1 MTIRILGKNQAI
13 RRMKI
18 RKNKNMVN
26 QVRIQMHLMKTMIPK
41 QSQKVRNRTMME
53 RNLRV
58 LMESQ
63 SQTVN
68 NHRIKLERKRYLTN
82 LAVEILK
89 IVQNKMTLLNHQR
102 NLDTEENLEK
112 RNQSISQDIRNLLM
126 MMKTKTAKSQ
136 KILPV
141 TIKALMGLEIN
152 LVIRKMTIRSLET
165 SPIIRRMEIR
175 KNQNMVNPVRIQIRL
190 MKTMIPKESQKVRNR
205 TMMGRDFKVLM
216 ANQSLEVKTHRIK
229 LERKRN
235 LTNLAVQIL
244 NSVQK
249 KMIVLNLTDDTNT
262 TITNHQRNL
271 DTEENLE
278 IRNPSISQ
286 DIRNLLMMMKTKT
299 AKSQRILPVTR
310 KALMGLEINLVI
322 RKMTIRSL
330 ETSPVI
336 RRMEIRKHQNMVNPV
351 RIQIRLMKT
360 MIPKE
365 SQKVRNRTMMGR
377 DLKVLMANQ
386 SLEVKTH
393 RIKLERKRNLTGLAV
408 QILNTVQK
416 KMIVLNHP
424 NLTEETNNTIT
435 DQRINL
441 DTEENLEI
449 RNQSISQDIRNL
461 LMMMKTKTAKSQRIL
476 PVTRKAVMGLEI
488 NLVIR
493 KMTIRSPETSPV
505 IRRMEIRKHQ
515 NMVKPVRIQIRLMK
529 TMIPKESQKVRNRTM
544 MGRDLKVLMANQNM
558 AIKNHRIKLEKKR
571 NHTNLAVQILNTF
584 QKKMIVLNLTDD
596 TNTTITN
603 HQRNLD
609 TEENLEI
616 RNPSISQ
623 DIRNLLMMMKL
634 RTAKSQKILP
644 VTRKALMGLEINLVI
659 RKMTIRSLE
668 TSPVIR
674 RKEIRKHQNKVNPV
688 RIQLRLMK
696 TMIPKESQEV
706 RNRTMMGRDF
716 KVLMA
721 NQSLEVKTHRI
732 KLERKRN
739 LTGLAV
745 QILNTFQKKMI
756 VLNLTDDTNTTITN
770 HQRNLDTEE
779 NLEIRNPS
787 ISQDIRN
794 LLMMMKLRTA
804 KSQKILPVTRK
815 ALMGLEI
822 NLVIRKMT
830 IRSLETS
837 PVIRRMEIRKHQI
850 MVNPVRIQIP
860 LMKTMIPKESQ
871 KIRNRTMMGRD
882 LKVLMANQNMA
893 IKNHRI
899 KLEKKR
905 YLTNLAVQILNSV
918 QKKIIVLNLT
928 DDTNTTIRNHQ
939 RNLDTEENQ
948 EIRNPSISQDIINLL
963 MMIKTKTAK
972 SQRILPVT
980 RKALLGLEINLVIRK
995 MTIRSLETSPVI
1007 RRMEIRK
1014 HQNMVNPVRIQ
1025 IRLMKTMI
1033 PKESQKVRN
1042 RTMMGRDLKV
1052 LMANQSLEVK
1062 THRIKLERKRN
1073 LTSLAVQILNTVQKK
1088 MIVLN
1093 HLNLTDDIITTIT
1106 NHQKNLGTEEN
1117 LEIRNPSI
1125 SQEIRNLL
1133 MMMKTKTAKSQRIL
1147 PVTRKALMG
1156 LEINLVIRK
1165 MTIRSLETSPVIRR
1179 MEIRKHQNMVNPVR
1193 IQIRLMKTMISKES
1207 QKVRNRTMMGRD
1219 LKVLMANQSLEVK
1232 THRIKLE
1239 RKRNLTRLAV
1249 QILNT
1254 VQKKMIVLNHLN
1266 LTEETNTTIEGQR
1279 INLDTVENLE
1289 IRNQSISQ
1297 DIRNL
1302 LMMMKTKTAKS
1313 QKNPSGDNKGPHG
1326 PGNKPGHPKDD
1337 DKKPGNK
1344 PGHPKN
1350 GDKKKPK
1357 HGKPGKDSN
1366 TSDED
1371 DDSKGKPKGKKPN
1384 HDGKRPQGPNGKPKP
1399 GGKNPSDKTG
1409 EKKKPHKPGGT
1420 DTEHSSEED
1429 DSSES
1434 SESNRGN
1441 KHHHR
1446 GSPDKSGYG
1455 GKPGDKKPE
1464 HKPGH
1469 KKPSDDDEHKDGK
1482 KPKNPSGD
1490 EKGRHGP
1497 GNKPGHPKDDDKK
1510 PGNKPGHPKNG
1521 DKKKPKHGKT
1531 GKDSN
1536 TSDEDDD
1543 SKGKPKGKKAN
1554 HDGKRT
1560 QDPNGKPKHGDKKPS
1575 DKTGEK
1581 KIPHKPGGTD
1591 TELSSEEDDSS
1602 ESNRRHKHHH
1612 HESSEKSGHGGKPGD
1627 QKPKHKPGHKKP
1639 SDDYENEDG
1648 KKPKNP
1654 SGDTKGSHGPEDKPG
1669 NPNHKPR
1676 DERPSNSSEDNNGET
1691 SGTRP
1696 SKPSANKRPSRTVDT
1711 NNPKGKKYKNGRD
1724 ESDKS
1729 DIGSDKSY
1737 KCMYRDR
1744 GDSPRRVNESTSDD
1758 KNRPKDKKPKDTK
1771 DIPDDEDDTF
1781 SHSNSEEDDSS
1792 ESDTQY
1798 RHKTWNKS
1806 GRGGKPRDKKP
1817 SDDDDDD
1824 ETDKIS
1830 KNSTKDVKVPGRKS
1844 SYPKDGHKK
1853 KPNPGKN
1860 SDESDEDKD
1869 SNEKPE
1875 NKDKGSKTK
1884 DDVKKPRNSKD
1895 KHKRGDK
1902 TPSDKSGKKKPQK
1915 PGDTDAGHSSEE
1927 DDSSESSESNRR
1939 HKHHHH
1945 ESPGKS
1951 GHGGKPGD
1959 KKPKH
1964 KPGHK
1969 KPSDDDENKDGKKP
1983 KNPSGDEKGPHGP
1996 ENKPGHPKDDDK
2008 KPGNK
2013 PGHPKNGDKKKP
2025 KHGKPGKDS
2034 NTSDEDDDSKGK
2046 PKGKKPNHDGKRP
2059 QGPNGKPKH
2068 GGKRPSDKTGEK
2080 KKPHKP
2086 GGTDIE
2092 HSSEEDD
2099 SSESSEF
2106 NRRHKH
2112 HHHESSGKSRHGGKP
2127 GDKKPKHKPGHKKPS
2142 DDDENKDGKKP
2153 KNPSGDEKGP
2163 HGPGNKPGH
2172 PKDDDKKP
2180 GNKPGHLKNG
2190 DKKTPKHG
2198 KPGKDSNTSDEDD
2211 DSKGKPKGKK
2221 PNHDGKRPQGPNG
2234 KPKPGG
2240 KNPSDKTGEK
2250 KKPHK
2255 PGGTDIEHSSEE
2267 DDSSESSESNR
2278 RHKHHHH
2285 ESSEKSGYGGKPGDK
2300 KPKHKPGHK
2309 KPLDDDDDNDD
2320 NEIGKK
2326 GRKTSHDDKMP
2337 DDKTPGRIP
2346 SHSKDGHKKKP
2357 NFGQSGKDSDESD
2370 EDDDSTGKPRSKDKN
2385 DKPKSGGK
2393 RRHGSKDKPKR
2404 GNNKASHKSDTKK
2417 PQEHGGTDTEYSSEE
2432 DDSFESSETRN
2443 RHKNHQHKL
2452 LSKSGRGKN
2461 PEYSKQKPEDENPSN
2476 KNGDNENNKPKNNGK
2491 MPSKGNKRHSPHH
2504 FDEDD
2509 DSNYNSDEDDSSENS
2524 VRSHKDRR
2532 HRHKS
2537 NIQKGK
2543 HGDKYSKHKH
2553 ETRKPSDD
2561 VHQDSKHDKIPRQ
2574 KHEHPKNKKNL
2585 HAKDDNDSDESDEEH
2600 KGRNGKDLKHRKD
2613 HKKPGKVKKTPEKD
2627 KNKLRPSQHGKK
2639 PKEHHRHS
2647 KKTDGNS
2654 YQSSEEFDLS
2664 DESENN
2670 IRRKRHEHRSFDRQ
2684 GNKDDKKHYGHHKHE
2699 DFSKNGRRQD
2709 DNKKK
2714 PKHHHDH
2721 QGKKRK
2727 WDKKEDGSDSDKV
2740 DEKESKHPGHHE
2752 SYKGDKT
2759 GRKHQEPEGHKK
2771 KSDKINPSKSD
2782 DKKERN
2788 SRHGRNRGNDSN
2800 DDIDFESNYKEIHNF
2815 FKDLT
2820 FEKFQRNKK
2829 IQKNFYKYF
2838 RFNAKSKSVFSFM
2851 KLCFQSSKVPTG
2863 FGKHFDPIFKRILQK
2878 KPAEIPDD
2886 YYKQFIIKVFGSNKH
2901 DFGKRYKRIYKFLK
2915 HLKYEDVQTE
2925 DNMEKFYKYFKFYPE
2940 NENVFKFIK
2949 HCFRNSKKP
2958 VDFNKK
2964 FSPILNIILQT
2975 DLSPVLDKYY
2985 PIFVNILFGK
2995 NQDHNPDENGGDD
3008 DSNSNNDDDIDFE
3021 SNYKEI
3027 HNFFKDLTFEKF
3039 QRSKKIQKNFYKYFR
3054 FNAKSKSVFSFM
3066 KLCFQSSKVPTGFGK
3081 HFAPIFKRI
3090 LQKKPAEIPDDYYK
3104 QFIIKVFGSNKH
3116 NFGKRYKRIYKF
3128 LKHLKYEDVQTE
3140 DNMEKFY
3147 KYFKFYP
3154 ENENVFK
3161 FIKHCFRNSKKPVDF
3176 DKKFSPILNIILKID
3191 FSPVLDKY
3199 YTIFTNLIF
3208 GRNSNNK
3215 GDIKDDGNDSNKDM
3229 NENTGDVDY
3238 NTNYPK
3244 IFDFFSSISFEDLQ
3258 NKEKMQ
3264 KFYHFFHFEC
3274 KSESVFDFLKF
3285 CFQSSEKPSNFGILF
3300 TPILNVI
3307 LNFNLEEIPD
3317 IYYTMVTN
3325 NFSINNKGYK
3335 SDFGED
3341 YDKIYNFLINLSYA
3355 ELQTKEN
3362 WEKFFTIFGF
3372 YPVSESMWDYIKY
3385 CFQYSEKPANLETNF
3400 HRCINAIFKSNFEIT
3415 IKFYIDFA
3423 KYLFGE
3429 SQLNYRDNY
3438 DAVYKFMKDL
3448 SFEDAQDGDNWD
3460 TFYYYFQCYP
3470 ASESMFKIFKY
3481 CYQHE
3486 QKPANFDA
3494 NFLSVLKA
3502 VFNATS
3508 EDVFDNLYNIFDK
3521 NLFGDDNNNNQQDF
3535 GANYDS
3541 IYKFLKK
3548 LNFDDAQTNENR
3560 QKFFSFFH
3568 FYPESESEVEY
3579 MKYCFQ
3585 YADKP
3590 ALFEVNFEK
3599 AYNSVLSLGSGEVPT
3614 HLYTQFAKNLF
3625 GGKNQFYKGKYDEV
3639 HKFMEGLKYED
3650 METPENW
3657 DLFYYYFECYPV
3669 SESLF
3674 DFIKFCFRNDE
3685 APVNFYTN
3693 FDNCLKLIFDSDVD
3707 DVSDDLYLTFIKNLF
3722 NGNIYKAI
3730 YYFLKNLTFEE
3741 VKKPYFREIFYYY
3754 FKFYPKNP
3762 SLFDYIKFCFQH
3774 AEKPVNFEKNFQA
3787 TLGSYLDSGDE
3798 QVSDDLREKF
3808 MYNLF
3813 GDKSDGQSEWYDF
3826 GFNQML
3832 DEGDEQNDSEG
3843 SNYGDSGDN
3852 NYGDSGDN
3860 NGYSWNNG
3868 NVGENSNENQDG
3880 NSNSGND
3887 QNYYQYYEWY
3897 Y

>member
-1 MTIRILGKNQAI
+1 MQRSTMLLRIFLCLTFVVALSNVQGRPASEDSENDGYYDIVYYYTMDSMEESGSNYEMSEDSSFSYSSSGSSWREGQSDDEFSQRGGKGQNSQTKEMSYGSEGGSKGGGEGKDKQKRSNEVDNSSSGSKSPKEDDI
-13 RRMKI
+13 SRRKS
-18 RKNKNMVN
+18 
-26 QVRIQMHLMKTMIPK
+26 HSDAGGYEETFYS
-41 QSQKVRNRTMME
+41 SQESMSEAEYNTESKSGSHRRRSNSMSRAWDE
-53 RNLRV
+53 NGNNNG
-58 LMESQ
+58 ESQ
-63 SQTVN
+63 STDVTKRGNKNEN
-68 NHRIKLERKRYLTN
+68 NKNARSGSETSKTSEEESN
-82 LAVEILK
+82 FESASS
-89 IVQNKMTLLNHQR
+89 NQR
-102 NLDTEENLEK
+102 NKQTSRKSTDMTRRGMNGKENYSDDDKSGNKAEKKEVKGDNKKDREGLENGDKSPKEKKTESLKENPQPENDKSPNRHGKSEKNYRTGGSYSEYTSKEDDTYDSSERRQRSNRHYHK
-112 RNQSISQDIRNLLM
+112 STDRSKGNGDDQDH
-126 MMKTKTAKSQ
+126 KTKTNQ
-136 KILPV
+136 K
-141 TIKALMGLEIN
+141 N
-152 LVIRKMTIRSLET
+152 
-165 SPIIRRMEIR
+165 
-175 KNQNMVNPVRIQIRL
+175 N
-190 MKTMIPKESQKVRNR
+190 NR
-205 TMMGRDFKVLM
+205 TDDDDENGNEKS
-216 ANQSLEVKTHRIK
+216 AKTSKNENSPHELGK
-229 LERKRN
+229 KSRN
-235 LTNLAVQIL
+235 SKDDDNIAG
-244 NSVQK
+244 K
-249 KMIVLNLTDDTNT
+249 K
-262 TITNHQRNL
+262 
-271 DTEENLE
+271 
-278 IRNPSISQ
+278 P
-286 DIRNLLMMMKTKT
+286 
-299 AKSQRILPVTR
+299 
-310 KALMGLEINLVI
+310 G
-322 RKMTIRSL
+322 
-330 ETSPVI
+330 
-336 RRMEIRKHQNMVNPV
+336 
-351 RIQIRLMKT
+351 
-360 MIPKE
+360 
-365 SQKVRNRTMMGR
+365 
-377 DLKVLMANQ
+377 
-386 SLEVKTH
+386 
-393 RIKLERKRNLTGLAV
+393 
-408 QILNTVQK
+408 
-416 KMIVLNHP
+416 
-424 NLTEETNNTIT
+424 
-435 DQRINL
+435 
-441 DTEENLEI
+441 
-449 RNQSISQDIRNL
+449 
-461 LMMMKTKTAKSQRIL
+461 
-476 PVTRKAVMGLEI
+476 
-488 NLVIR
+488 
-493 KMTIRSPETSPV
+493 
-505 IRRMEIRKHQ
+505 
-515 NMVKPVRIQIRLMK
+515 
-529 TMIPKESQKVRNRTM
+529 
-544 MGRDLKVLMANQNM
+544 
-558 AIKNHRIKLEKKR
+558 
-571 NHTNLAVQILNTF
+571 
-584 QKKMIVLNLTDD
+584 
-596 TNTTITN
+596 
-603 HQRNLD
+603 
-609 TEENLEI
+609 
-616 RNPSISQ
+616 
-623 DIRNLLMMMKL
+623 
-634 RTAKSQKILP
+634 
-644 VTRKALMGLEINLVI
+644 
-659 RKMTIRSLE
+659 
-668 TSPVIR
+668 
-674 RKEIRKHQNKVNPV
+674 
-688 RIQLRLMK
+688 
-696 TMIPKESQEV
+696 
-706 RNRTMMGRDF
+706 
-716 KVLMA
+716 
-721 NQSLEVKTHRI
+721 
-732 KLERKRN
+732 
-739 LTGLAV
+739 
-745 QILNTFQKKMI
+745 
-756 VLNLTDDTNTTITN
+756 
-770 HQRNLDTEE
+770 
-779 NLEIRNPS
+779 
-787 ISQDIRN
+787 
-794 LLMMMKLRTA
+794 
-804 KSQKILPVTRK
+804 
-815 ALMGLEI
+815 
-822 NLVIRKMT
+822 
-830 IRSLETS
+830 
-837 PVIRRMEIRKHQI
+837 
-850 MVNPVRIQIP
+850 
-860 LMKTMIPKESQ
+860 
-871 KIRNRTMMGRD
+871 
-882 LKVLMANQNMA
+882 
-893 IKNHRI
+893 
-899 KLEKKR
+899 
-905 YLTNLAVQILNSV
+905 
-918 QKKIIVLNLT
+918 
-928 DDTNTTIRNHQ
+928 
-939 RNLDTEENQ
+939 
-948 EIRNPSISQDIINLL
+948 
-963 MMIKTKTAK
+963 
-972 SQRILPVT
+972 
-980 RKALLGLEINLVIRK
+980 
-995 MTIRSLETSPVI
+995 
-1007 RRMEIRK
+1007 
-1014 HQNMVNPVRIQ
+1014 
-1025 IRLMKTMI
+1025 
-1033 PKESQKVRN
+1033 
-1042 RTMMGRDLKV
+1042 
-1052 LMANQSLEVK
+1052 
-1062 THRIKLERKRN
+1062 
-1073 LTSLAVQILNTVQKK
+1073 
-1088 MIVLN
+1088 
-1093 HLNLTDDIITTIT
+1093 
-1106 NHQKNLGTEEN
+1106 HQKDDD
-1117 LEIRNPSI
+1117 
-1125 SQEIRNLL
+1125 
-1133 MMMKTKTAKSQRIL
+1133 K
-1147 PVTRKALMG
+1147 
-1156 LEINLVIRK
+1156 
-1165 MTIRSLETSPVIRR
+1165 
-1179 MEIRKHQNMVNPVR
+1179 
-1193 IQIRLMKTMISKES
+1193 
-1207 QKVRNRTMMGRD
+1207 
-1219 LKVLMANQSLEVK
+1219 
-1232 THRIKLE
+1232 
-1239 RKRNLTRLAV
+1239 
-1249 QILNT
+1249 NT
-1254 VQKKMIVLNHLN
+1254 GK
-1266 LTEETNTTIEGQR
+1266 
-1279 INLDTVENLE
+1279 
-1289 IRNQSISQ
+1289 
-1297 DIRNL
+1297 
-1302 LMMMKTKTAKS
+1302 
-1313 QKNPSGDNKGPHG
+1313 
-1326 PGNKPGHPKDD
+1326 KPGHPKDE
-1337 DKKPGNK
+1337 DKEKQ
-1344 PGHPKN
+1344 
-1350 GDKKKPK
+1350 K
-1357 HGKPGKDSN
+1357 HGKPSKDSN
-1366 TSDED
+1366 ASNED
-1371 DDSKGKPKGKKPN
+1371 DDSKTKPKGKKPN
-1384 HDGKRPQGPNGKPKP
+1384 NDGKKPQGPNGKPK
-1399 GGKNPSDKTG
+1399 S
-1409 EKKKPHKPGGT
+1409 
-1420 DTEHSSEED
+1420 
-1429 DSSES
+1429 
-1434 SESNRGN
+1434 
-1441 KHHHR
+1441 
-1446 GSPDKSGYG
+1446 
-1455 GKPGDKKPE
+1455 
-1464 HKPGH
+1464 
-1469 KKPSDDDEHKDGK
+1469 DGK
-1482 KPKNPSGD
+1482 
-1490 EKGRHGP
+1490 
-1497 GNKPGHPKDDDKK
+1497 
-1510 PGNKPGHPKNG
+1510 
-1521 DKKKPKHGKT
+1521 
-1531 GKDSN
+1531 
-1536 TSDEDDD
+1536 
-1543 SKGKPKGKKAN
+1543 
-1554 HDGKRT
+1554 
-1560 QDPNGKPKHGDKKPS
+1560 QPS

-1581 KIPHKPGGTD
+1581 KIPHKPGGRD
-1591 TELSSEEDDSS
+1591 TKNSSEQDDTSQ
-1602 ESNRRHKHHH
+1602 
-1612 HESSEKSGHGGKPGD
+1612 SSEKSGHGGKPGE
-1627 QKPKHKPGHKKP
+1627 KKP
-1639 SDDYENEDG
+1639 E
-1648 KKPKNP
+1648 
-1654 SGDTKGSHGPEDKPG
+1654 
-1669 NPNHKPR
+1669 
-1676 DERPSNSSEDNNGET
+1676 
-1691 SGTRP
+1691 
-1696 SKPSANKRPSRTVDT
+1696 
-1711 NNPKGKKYKNGRD
+1711 
-1724 ESDKS
+1724 
-1729 DIGSDKSY
+1729 
-1737 KCMYRDR
+1737 
-1744 GDSPRRVNESTSDD
+1744 
-1758 KNRPKDKKPKDTK
+1758 
-1771 DIPDDEDDTF
+1771 
-1781 SHSNSEEDDSS
+1781 
-1792 ESDTQY
+1792 
-1798 RHKTWNKS
+1798 
-1806 GRGGKPRDKKP
+1806 
-1817 SDDDDDD
+1817 
-1824 ETDKIS
+1824 
-1830 KNSTKDVKVPGRKS
+1830 
-1844 SYPKDGHKK
+1844 
-1853 KPNPGKN
+1853 
-1860 SDESDEDKD
+1860 
-1869 SNEKPE
+1869 
-1875 NKDKGSKTK
+1875 
-1884 DDVKKPRNSKD
+1884 
-1895 KHKRGDK
+1895 
-1902 TPSDKSGKKKPQK
+1902 
-1915 PGDTDAGHSSEE
+1915 
-1927 DDSSESSESNRR
+1927 
-1939 HKHHHH
+1939 
-1945 ESPGKS
+1945 
-1951 GHGGKPGD
+1951 
-1959 KKPKH
+1959 H

-1983 KNPSGDEKGPHGP
+1983 KNPSGDDKSPHGP
-1996 ENKPGHPKDDDK
+1996 GNKPGHPKDDDK

-2013 PGHPKNGDKKKP
+2013 PDHPKNGDKKKP

-2034 NTSDEDDDSKGK
+2034 NTSDENDDSKGK
-2046 PKGKKPNHDGKRP
+2046 PKGKKPNHDGKRL
-2059 QGPNGKPKH
+2059 Q
-2068 GGKRPSDKTGEK
+2068 D
-2080 KKPHKP
+2080 
-2086 GGTDIE
+2086 
-2092 HSSEEDD
+2092 
-2099 SSESSEF
+2099 
-2106 NRRHKH
+2106 
-2112 HHHESSGKSRHGGKP
+2112 
-2127 GDKKPKHKPGHKKPS
+2127 
-2142 DDDENKDGKKP
+2142 
-2153 KNPSGDEKGP
+2153 
-2163 HGPGNKPGH
+2163 
-2172 PKDDDKKP
+2172 
-2180 GNKPGHLKNG
+2180 
-2190 DKKTPKHG
+2190 
-2198 KPGKDSNTSDEDD
+2198 
-2211 DSKGKPKGKK
+2211 
-2221 PNHDGKRPQGPNG
+2221 PNG

-2863 FGKHFDPIFKRILQK
+2863 FGKHFDPIFKRILQKKPAEIPDDYYKQFIIKVFGSNKHDFGKRYKRIYKFLKHLKYEDVQTEDNMEKFYKYFKFYPENENVFKFIKHCFRNSKKPVDFNKKFSPILNIILQTDLSPVLDKYYPIFVNILFGKNQDHNPDENGGDDDSNSNNDDDIDFESNYKELHNFFKDLTFEKFQRNKKIQKNFYKYFRFNAKSKSVFSFMKLCFQSSKVPTGFGKHFAPIFKRILQK